1 MRMYKIIR
9 EKILIRNIK
18 VCSVLYIS
26 GSDVFLD
33 ELLIEYLV
41 DVLFIM
47 GESISFV
54 DFILYRGRVG

>member
-1 MRMYKIIR
+1 M
-9 EKILIRNIK
+9 
-18 VCSVLYIS
+18 CSVLYIS

-47 GESISFV
+47 GDSISFV

>member
-1 MRMYKIIR
+1 MYKIIR

>member
-1 MRMYKIIR
+1 MYKIIR

-26 GSDVFLD
+26 GSDVFLE

>member
-1 MRMYKIIR
+1 MYKIIR

-26 GSDVFLD
+26 GSDVFFD

>member
-1 MRMYKIIR
+1 MYKIIR

-47 GESISFV
+47 GDSISFV

>member
-1 MRMYKIIR
+1 MYKIIR

-47 GESISFV
+47 GDSINFV

>member
-1 MRMYKIIR
+1 MYKIIR

-47 GESISFV
+47 GDNISFV

>member
-1 MRMYKIIR
+1 MYKIIR

-18 VCSVLYIS
+18 VCNVLYIS

>member
-1 MRMYKIIR
+1 MYKIIR
-9 EKILIRNIK
+9 EKILIKNIK

>member
-1 MRMYKIIR
+1 MYKIIR

-18 VCSVLYIS
+18 VCNVLYIS

-47 GESISFV
+47 GDSISFV

>member
-1 MRMYKIIR
+1 MYKIMR

>member
-1 MRMYKIIR
+1 MYKIIR

-47 GESISFV
+47 GDSISLV